1 MNSPIAEISKSALRL
16 PANERALL
24 LDRLF
29 DSIDLE
35 VDRKRRDEIDTNWAS
50 ESERRIDA
58 VERGEL
64 KVIDGP
70 EVISRLRRPLQE

>member
-1 MNSPIAEISKSALRL
+1 LQL
-16 PANERALL
+16 PVQERALL

-35 VDRKRRDEIDTNWAS
+35 VDKKRRAEIETHWAK

-58 VERGEL
+58 VDRGEL
-64 KVIDGP
+64 NVFDGP
-70 EVISRLRRPLQE
+70 ETLLKLRRSLEK

>member
-1 MNSPIAEISKSALRL
+1 MNSPIAEISKSALQL

-35 VDRKRRDEIDTNWAS
+35 VDRKRRDAMDTNWAS

-58 VERGEL
+58 VQRGEL
-64 KVIDGP
+64 RVIDGP
-70 EVISRLRRPLQE
+70 EAISRLRRSIQK

>member
-1 MNSPIAEISKSALRL
+1 MSSSIADISQTALRL
-16 PANERALL
+16 PVQERAAL

-35 VDRKRRDEIDTNWAS
+35 IDEKRRVEFETKWAK

-58 VERGEL
+58 VDRGEL

-70 EVISRLRRPLQE
+70 EALAKLRCSLQK